1 MYVGVN
7 LLQIEVR
14 LFCGLESCVPGTK
27 FGQPIQLELP
37 EGTNGLA
44 LLEKLNIPRDR
55 AFSLMVNGVHK
66 DFDAFFKAGDRVS
79 IFPPV
84 GGG

>member
-1 MYVGVN
+1 MQ
-7 LLQIEVR
+7 LEVR
-14 LFCGLESCVPGTK
+14 LFCGLESCVPGAR
-27 FGQPIQLELP
+27 FGQPIQVELP
-37 EGTNGLA
+37 EGANGYD
-44 LLEKLNIPRDR
+44 LLEKLNIPREQ

-66 DFDAFFKAGDRVS
+66 GFDVVFAKGDRVS